1 MPGVAA
7 AAASRLAAPLADT
20 LPGEAQEALKLFES
34 LRHTTVVRTRNAER
48 FAVRPMNVDEAIAAA
63 VAEAG

>member
-20 LPGEAQEALKLFES
+20 YPGEAREGLKLFES

-63 VAEAG
+63 VAEVG